1 MKKLIIPEGFG
12 EDADKNVKTA
22 GVKPAATTPTQPA
35 VDFPSTI
42 GDPLNVAGLK
52 RKAGYT
58 DPNTEAD
65 LIKKWSEPEKEEDDI
80 DPVGVA
86 TGYLKLALDQ
96 ITKHPWLLVF
106 LWKTPR
112 GILWN
117 IGKSSFKKFFP
128 GKVDI
133 ASAEK
138 QIFVA
143 SNYFQKAFKTGKFK
157 RNMAYLNKALLEKE
171 LVTPQQYK
179 EFQAEII
186 NGRLNWSLWR
196 TNSELRKSFK
206 DFAIMCMHTNK
217 ISFKQFKQLASFS
230 PNSAELKALVQAKV
244 DLAKKMGI
252 NNLSLSPEE
261 KLILNPTNPVTTT
274 KKFPTNR
281 GTKKF
286 KFPIRR

>member
-12 EDADKNVKTA
+12 EDADKNVKTPS
-22 GVKPAATTPTQPA
+22 VKTPAKPGATTPNVNAVKNQINTVLRTGGLPQPK
-35 VDFPSTI
+35 PET
-42 GDPLNVAGLK
+42 K
-52 RKAGYT
+52 
-58 DPNTEAD
+58 AD
-65 LIKKWSEPEKEEDDI
+65 LIKKWSEPEKEEDDF
-80 DPVGVA
+80 DPVGAV
-86 TGYLKLALDQ
+86 TGYLKLAVDK
-96 ITKHPWLLVF
+96 IKNNPWLLVF
-106 LWKTPR
+106 LWKKPR
-112 GILWN
+112 GLVWN
-117 IGKSSFKKFFP
+117 IGASAFKKYIR
-128 GKVDI
+128 GYIDI

-143 SNYFQKAFKTGKFK
+143 SNLLQRALKTGKFK
-157 RNMAYLNKALLEKE
+157 LNMSYLNKALLEKK

-186 NGRLNWSLWR
+186 NGRLNWSFWR
-196 TNSELRKSFK
+196 TNVELRKSFK
-206 DFAIMCMHTNK
+206 DFAIMCMNKNK
-217 ISFKQFKQLASFS
+217 ISFRQFKQLASFS

-252 NNLSLSPEE
+252 NNLSLSPDE